1 MKRVGILI
9 MAIMMMGT
17 SVFAVDRFE
26 SKKEKKARE
35 IETKMMTEQAEQKG
49 VKLIGLEKAK
59 NAALKAAGVNENEIK
74 YYKIKLERE
83 DDINPALYVYEIEF
97 LHEGLEYEFEING
110 ENSEI
115 LKSDVDSWLD

>member
-9 MAIMMMGT
+9 MGIIMIGT
-17 SVFAVDRFE
+17 FVFAVDRFE

-35 IETKMMTEQAEQKG
+35 IETKMMTEQAEQRG
-49 VKLIGLEKAK
+49 VRLIGLEKAK
-59 NAALKAAGVNENEIK
+59 NTALKAAGVNENEIK
-74 YYKIKLERE
+74 YYKIKLDRE
-83 DDINPALYVYEIEF
+83 DDVNPALYVYEIEF
-97 LHEGLEYEFEING
+97 IHEGLEYEFEING

>member
-9 MAIMMMGT
+9 MGIMMIGT

-35 IETKMMTEQAEQKG
+35 IETKMMTEQAEQRG
-49 VKLIGLEKAK
+49 VRLIGLEKAK
-59 NAALKAAGVNENEIK
+59 NTALKAAGINENEIK
-74 YYKIKLERE
+74 YYKIKLDRE
-83 DDINPALYVYEIEF
+83 DDVNPALYVYEIEF
-97 LHEGLEYEFEING
+97 IHEGLEYEFEING

>member
-83 DDINPALYVYEIEF
+83 DDVNPALYVYEIEF